1 VVNDYILDFHSS
13 NMDIKN
19 LVLRTKYP
27 TLLVMLSLIFISI
40 IISLDARVILLIQ
53 SFGGNNYLSFFILGF
68 LTPLGVVTPFAA
80 AFFINTKFEN
90 IVLSILLAG
99 VGAVICDFIVFS
111 LLKKFF
117 LKKGNFKDNQL
128 IKLKGFFSD
137 NFVGRKIVTYVSFAL
152 AGWII
157 AAPLPSSIGEKL
169 VTLLSKLGTKELLLV
184 SFLVNT
190 GLITSFVIIG
200 ILF

>member
-1 VVNDYILDFHSS
+1 
-13 NMDIKN
+13 MDIKN
-19 LVLRTKYP
+19 LVLRIKYP
-27 TLLVMLSLIFISI
+27 TLLVMLALIILSI
-40 IISLDARVILLIQ
+40 IISFDARVILLIQ
-53 SFGGNNYLSFFILGF
+53 SFGNNNYLSFFVIGF
-68 LTPLGVVTPFAA
+68 LTPLGVLTPFAA

-90 IVLSILLAG
+90 IFLSILLAG
-99 VGAVICDFIVFS
+99 FGAVICDFIVFS

-117 LKKGNFKDNQL
+117 SKKGNLKKTPL
-128 IKLKGFFSD
+128 IKINGFFSN
-137 NFVGRKIVTYVSFAL
+137 NFVGRKIVTYASFAL

-169 VTLLSKLGTKELLLV
+169 VALLSKLSTKELLLV

-190 GLITSFVIIG
+190 GLISSFVIIG